1 MSFKLDLHVHTE
13 SHGKTLIN
21 AGQLR
26 QSFKNNNINGIAVT
40 NFFDIS
46 HALWLKKKL
55 QEFVIIIGQ
64 EIWTKE
70 GHLLG
75 LGLKE
80 RIADSQ
86 DVEDTIG
93 LIHDQGGIAV
103 APHPFLFLGIGKKVK
118 SLPLDAIEV
127 YSGLI
132 GATVLFNHKAKRL
145 AEMMNVAQVAST
157 DTTDPRLIGRSH
169 TEVFVEEPDRI
180 LVAIRAG
187 RVKLYKRPLPLP
199 FVFIL
204 KNVLYFKNIEPCSLH
219 ATLCILCEKTMTT
232 RLFRKKHKCL
242 DCGSEQRSRISCC
255 NGHFMCLGCI
265 LKRGQALAEER
276 DLPVAESY
284 K

>member
-13 SHGKTLIN
+13 SHGKTYIS
-21 AGQLR
+21 ADQLQ
-26 QSFKNNNINGIAVT
+26 QSLKHNGIDGIAVT

-46 HALWLKKKL
+46 HAVWLKKKL
-55 QEFVIIIGQ
+55 QEFIVIIGQ
-64 EIWTKE
+64 EIWTND
-70 GHLLG
+70 GHVIG

-80 RIADSQ
+80 RIADFQ
-86 DVEDTIG
+86 DAADTIG
-93 LIHDQGGIAV
+93 LIHDQGGLAV
-103 APHPFLFLGIGKKVK
+103 APHPFLSLGVGEKAK

-132 GATVLFNHKAKRL
+132 GVTVVFNHKAKRL

-157 DTTDPRLIGRSH
+157 DTTDPRFIGRSH

-204 KNVLYFKNIEPCSLH
+204 KNALYFKDIEPCSLH
-219 ATLCILCEKTMTT
+219 ATHCILCEKTMTT

-255 NGHFMCLGCI
+255 DGHFMCLVCI

-276 DLPVAESY
+276 GLPMAERY